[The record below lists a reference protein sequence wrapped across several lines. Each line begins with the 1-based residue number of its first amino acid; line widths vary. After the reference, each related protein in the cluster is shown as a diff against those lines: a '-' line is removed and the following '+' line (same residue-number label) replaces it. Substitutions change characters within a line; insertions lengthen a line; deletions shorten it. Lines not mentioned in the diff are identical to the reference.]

1 MTALRAELMRLRS
14 DLPLLGFIVLT
25 VLASIALLAQH
36 ASKDALLIQVS
47 LLAGLYGTI
56 RHVLAHRNGVV
67 TRAVLLGHRVP
78 VLLSSAAVTA
88 LGGTLIGVGATAV
101 LLTRTPDMLLAVPLG
116 ASGAMWGLFVGV
128 IVRNYFLAP
137 TVLFAVHIGSALVLE
152 SWPAVGQLLPFG
164 ASLSMVTA
172 QPGLL
177 PAHLG
182 VLLYLTWLVLAGTLA
197 WTVTTSR
204 DS

>member
-1 MTALRAELMRLRS
+1 MTALRSELMRLRT
-14 DLPLLGFIVLT
+14 DLLLLGFIALT
-25 VLASIALLAQH
+25 VLASIALLAQR
-36 ASKDALLIQVS
+36 ASQDALLIQVS

-56 RHVLAHRNGVV
+56 RQVLAHRNGVV

-88 LGGTLIGVGATAV
+88 LGGAAIGVGATAA

-116 ASGAMWGLFVGV
+116 ASGAMWGLFVSV
-128 IVRNYFLAP
+128 VVRNYFLAP

-164 ASLSMVTA
+164 ATLSMVTT

-182 VLLYLTWLVLAGTLA
+182 VLMNLTWLVLAGALA
-197 WTVTTSR
+197 WAVTTLR
-204 DS
+204 DA